1 MDEEPGIAPAL
12 QAVIDGRSLDPFAV
26 LGPHRTVSGA
36 ILRVMVPGAFAV
48 TAVARDEP
56 SLRTTLSPMRNT
68 GLFVGPCAGP
78 GPYLLRID
86 WGGPIQETEDPYSFG
101 PLLGELDVY
110 LLAEGKHRDLA
121 QCLGAHQMMVDGL
134 PGVRFAVWAPNAR
147 RVSVVGDFKHVG
159 RPPPPDAA
167 APRGGRV
174 GDLRSSAQ
182 GGGPLQIRA
191 PGSGRRSVAVEG
203 RSGGVASRAATR
215 HSIDSR
221 RPRTNTWP

>member
-86 WGGPIQETEDPYSFG
+86 WGGPIQETEDPYS
-101 PLLGELDVY
+101 VT
-110 LLAEGKHRDLA
+110 
-121 QCLGAHQMMVDGL
+121 
-134 PGVRFAVWAPNAR
+134 
-147 RVSVVGDFKHVG
+147 
-159 RPPPPDAA
+159 
-167 APRGGRV
+167 
-174 GDLRSSAQ
+174 
-182 GGGPLQIRA
+182 
-191 PGSGRRSVAVEG
+191 
-203 RSGGVASRAATR
+203 RAAFGAR
-215 HSIDSR
+215 IA
-221 RPRTNTWP
+221 